1 MQKIPALT
9 VTNLTITYNAVP
21 IISDVSVVVP
31 QGIMLGII
39 GPNGAGKTTFLKA
52 VVGLVAPT
60 SGTIAVMGKP
70 CQDVRNLYAYIPQKN
85 SIDWDF
91 PITVFDMVLM
101 GCYGKLGWF
110 KRPKKEYYAQAH
122 EVIAAVGLEHV
133 AYCSIGILSGGQ
145 RQRAFVARA
154 LMQDVQIYFF
164 DEPFAGIDSKTEE
177 SIIDLLKELRD
188 QGKTIIMVHHDLHTA
203 PVFFDWALL
212 LNKRCTTIGPV
223 SDVLTRENL
232 VRVYNNDFL

>member
-110 KRPKKEYYAQAH
+110 KRPKKE
-122 EVIAAVGLEHV
+122 
-133 AYCSIGILSGGQ
+133 
-145 RQRAFVARA
+145 
-154 LMQDVQIYFF
+154 
-164 DEPFAGIDSKTEE
+164 
-177 SIIDLLKELRD
+177 
-188 QGKTIIMVHHDLHTA
+188 
-203 PVFFDWALL
+203 
-212 LNKRCTTIGPV
+212 
-223 SDVLTRENL
+223 
-232 VRVYNNDFL
+232 